1 MQVKVL
7 GRVVTE
13 KIPMQFC
20 GRKRTVNIYLPT
32 GYDDSGLRYPVIY
45 VLDGESALLCKA
57 AKPEWSFCFDKAV
70 DTTAVDGFAGAI
82 VVAIES
88 CNEYKDLFE
97 HYNYPRDNEYSFNYG
112 DWRGWGEDFAWWLNY
127 ELKPRID
134 NRYRTLFGREHT
146 CICGSS
152 LTATYTL
159 WLALKYPERF
169 SMFAAFSPGLS
180 FADGVDMASYWPQFS
195 SLGKPDLPVR
205 LYMEVGTE
213 ENVPGGGTS
222 NERYLADVKRF
233 YENYLLPRGFRADEL
248 MFKVIPDGHH
258 TTECWQKNVVSAL
271 TWLFRTEM
279 PIAKKISADSIK
291 EA

>member
-1 MQVKVL
+1 
-7 GRVVTE
+7 
-13 KIPMQFC
+13 
-20 GRKRTVNIYLPT
+20 
-32 GYDDSGLRYPVIY
+32 
-45 VLDGESALLCKA
+45 
-57 AKPEWSFCFDKAV
+57 
-70 DTTAVDGFAGAI
+70 
-82 VVAIES
+82 
-88 CNEYKDLFE
+88 
-97 HYNYPRDNEYSFNYG
+97 
-112 DWRGWGEDFAWWLNY
+112 
-127 ELKPRID
+127 
-134 NRYRTLFGREHT
+134 
-146 CICGSS
+146 
-152 LTATYTL
+152 
-159 WLALKYPERF
+159 
-169 SMFAAFSPGLS
+169 MFAAFSPGLS